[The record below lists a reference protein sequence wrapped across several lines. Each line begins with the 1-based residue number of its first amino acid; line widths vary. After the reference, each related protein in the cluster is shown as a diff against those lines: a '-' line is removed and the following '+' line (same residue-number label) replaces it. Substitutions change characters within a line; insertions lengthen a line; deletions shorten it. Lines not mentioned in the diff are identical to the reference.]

1 MGENLEGHPVNLLD
15 ERNSKNREFVIDKI
29 FHPLDVH
36 FDTNSL
42 TAWLSYY
49 YSVHVKGV
57 PEKTEAAKKKD
68 LSKFI
73 QFFQSEVGHDQV
85 DSWTPAVSKQFQRN
99 LIKSISEKT
108 GKPYKATSINRVM
121 ATIRHVGRWL
131 HQQRP
136 LLAGDPLAQVK
147 DLQIDAPDWNGLTS
161 KQLMRLKSACEQR
174 IKSCTR
180 KNQNPLMETAVFYLL
195 LGTGLRESEVVS
207 LNVGQYRQKGL
218 YEVMRH
224 KSRRISQKI
233 PLPQESREYLD
244 KYLDKR
250 IEQEDEPLF
259 MTRYGT
265 RLQSLDIY
273 RICQRVLKQ
282 ALAFLPEHEK
292 FEFTPHQLRHTFLK
306 KVTDKHGVHFAQ
318 ELSGNVSIKEI
329 FRYAKPSHEEMQ
341 ETIEVLF
348 ET

>member
-1 MGENLEGHPVNLLD
+1 MNLLD
-15 ERNSKNREFVIDKI
+15 SQNSKNRKFVIDKI

-49 YSVHVKGV
+49 YAVHVKGA
-57 PEKTEAAKKKD
+57 PEKTEQAKKKD

-73 QFFQSEVGHDQV
+73 KFFQAEVGHDNV
-85 DSWTPAVSKQFQRN
+85 DNWTPAVSKHFQRN
-99 LIKSISEKT
+99 LSKTISEKT
-108 GKPYKATSINRVM
+108 GKPYKATSVNRTM

-131 HQQRP
+131 HKQRP

-147 DLQIDAPDWNGLTS
+147 DLQTDAPDWNGLTS
-161 KQLMRLKSACEQR
+161 RQLMRLKSACEQR

-180 KNQNPLMETAVFYLL
+180 KNQNPLMETALFYVL

-207 LNVGQYRQKGL
+207 LNIWQYRQKGL
-218 YEVMRH
+218 CEVLRH
-224 KSRRISQKI
+224 KSKRISQKI

-244 KYLDKR
+244 KYLAERELKD
-250 IEQEDEPLF
+250 DEPLF
-259 MTRYGT
+259 ITRYGT
-265 RLQSLDIY
+265 RLQTLDVY

-282 ALAFLPEHEK
+282 ALAFLPEGER
-292 FEFTPHQLRHTFLK
+292 FAFTPHKLRHTFLK

-329 FRYAKPSHEEMQ
+329 FRYAKPSQDEMQ
-341 ETIEVLF
+341 STIEKLF
-348 ET
+348 EY

>member
-1 MGENLEGHPVNLLD
+1 MEEKQKREPMDLLD
-15 ERNSKNREFVIDKI
+15 RQNSKNQKFVMDKI

-42 TAWLSYY
+42 SAWLSYY
-49 YSVHVKGV
+49 YSVHVKGA
-57 PEKTEAAKKKD
+57 PEKTEQAKKKD
-68 LSKFI
+68 LSKFV
-73 QFFQSEVGHDQV
+73 QFFQFEVGHDQV
-85 DSWTPAVSKQFQRN
+85 DNWTPAVSKQFQKN
-99 LIKSISEKT
+99 LIKTISEKT
-108 GKPYKATSINRVM
+108 GKPYKATSINRTM

-147 DLQIDAPDWNGLTS
+147 DLQTDAPDWNGLTS
-161 KQLMRLKSACEQR
+161 RQMMRLKAACEQR

-180 KNQNPLMETAVFYLL
+180 KNQNPVMEAALFYVLM
-195 LGTGLRESEVVS
+195 GTGLRESEVVS

-218 YEVMRH
+218 YEVLRH
-224 KSRRISQKI
+224 KSKRISNKI

-244 KYLDKR
+244 SYLEKR
-250 IEQEDEPLF
+250 KADDEDPLF
-259 MTRYGT
+259 ITRYGT
-265 RLQSLDIY
+265 RLQTLDVY
-273 RICQRVLKQ
+273 RICQRVLRQ
-282 ALAFLPEHEK
+282 AIAFLPEHEK

-329 FRYAKPSHEEMQ
+329 FRYAKPSQDELQ
-341 ETIEVLF
+341 STIEELF
-348 ET
+348 E